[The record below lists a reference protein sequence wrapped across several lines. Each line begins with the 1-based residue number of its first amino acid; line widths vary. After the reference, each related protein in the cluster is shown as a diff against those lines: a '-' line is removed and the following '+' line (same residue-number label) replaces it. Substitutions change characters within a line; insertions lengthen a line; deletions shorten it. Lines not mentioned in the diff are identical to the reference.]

1 MRDLTHKRYA
11 SYTDRW
17 RIKGLMFALPAI
29 LILSCFI
36 FYPLI
41 LNIGYCFTD
50 FDGINNN
57 AKFVGLKNF
66 RDIISD
72 RNFLLVIKNT
82 FILGV
87 IYVAGLNTLALLLSV
102 MLTKVGKVFSNITKS
117 ILYFPCLL
125 SAVIVGFVWR
135 LIYDSRKGLLNQ
147 SLRFLGLDSLAKDWL
162 GDISLVLPSVAATI
176 IWFALGYYI
185 VIYYAG
191 LVSIPTELY
200 EASTVEGAN
209 GWQEFWSITLPLL
222 APSITINIVLTTI
235 SILST
240 FDLPFTLTAGGGPG
254 YYGTTISIMIYRTAY
269 EYMQSGKAFALATIL
284 AVIAMTIALAELKI
298 LLKREDVING

>member
-1 MRDLTHKRYA
+1 MQKILRKRYT

-17 RIKGLMFALPAI
+17 RIKGLLFTLPAI
-29 LILSCFI
+29 LILLCFI
-36 FYPLI
+36 FYPLA

-50 FDGINNN
+50 FDGINSVAN
-57 AKFVGLKNF
+57 FVGLKNF
-66 RDIISD
+66 RDIFSD
-72 RNFLLVIKNT
+72 PNFFLVIENT
-82 FILGV
+82 FKLGI
-87 IYVAGLNTLALLLSV
+87 IYVVGLNTLALLLSV
-102 MLTKVGKVFSNITKS
+102 MLVKVGGNFSNIAKS

-125 SAVIVGFVWR
+125 SGVIVGFIWR

-147 SLRFLGLDSLAKDWL
+147 TLRFLGLEVLAKDWL
-162 GDISLVLPSVAATI
+162 GDIPLVLPSVGLTI

-191 LVSIPTELY
+191 LVSIPTDLY

-209 GWQEFWSITLPLL
+209 SWQEFWSITLPLL
-222 APSITINIVLTTI
+222 APSITINVVLTTI

-254 YYGTTISIMIYRTAY
+254 YYGTTISIMIYTTAY
-269 EYMQSGKAFALATIL
+269 EYMQSGKAFAFATVLAI
-284 AVIAMTIALAELKI
+284 IAMAIALAELKI
-298 LLKREDVING
+298 LLKREEF

>member
-1 MRDLTHKRYA
+1 MRGLRHKRYS

-29 LILSCFI
+29 IILLCFI
-36 FYPLI
+36 FYPLV
-41 LNIGYCFTD
+41 LNIGYCFTN
-50 FDGINNN
+50 FDGINRN
-57 AKFVGLKNF
+57 AAFVGLKNF
-66 RDIISD
+66 RDIFSD
-72 RNFLLVIKNT
+72 RNFFLVIKNT
-82 FILGV
+82 FILGI
-87 IYVAGLNTLALLLSV
+87 IYVLGLNILALLLSV
-102 MLTKVGKVFSNITKS
+102 LLTKVGRIFSNVTKS

-125 SAVIVGFVWR
+125 SPVIVGFVWR

-147 SLRFLGLDSLAKDWL
+147 TLRFLGLNSLAKDWL
-162 GDISLVLPSVAATI
+162 GNISLVLPSVAATI
-176 IWFALGYYI
+176 IWFAVGYYI

-209 GWQEFWSITLPLL
+209 GWQEFWHITLPLL

-240 FDLPFTLTAGGGPG
+240 FDLPYTITAGGGPG
-254 YYGTTISIMIYRTAY
+254 YYGTTLSIMIYTTAY
-269 EYMQSGKAFALATIL
+269 EYMQSGKAFALATVL
-284 AVIAMTIALAELKI
+284 AVIAMTIALIELKI
-298 LLKREDVING
+298 LLKREEAING